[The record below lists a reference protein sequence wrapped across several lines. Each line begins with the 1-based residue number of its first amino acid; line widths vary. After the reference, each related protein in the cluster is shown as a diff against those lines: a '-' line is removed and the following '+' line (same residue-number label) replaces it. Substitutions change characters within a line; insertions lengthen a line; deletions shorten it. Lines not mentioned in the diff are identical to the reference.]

1 MRAQGAAR
9 DRSGARR
16 RGSGTLGLAH
26 IDCGAEPLPLLRWVR
41 DSECDPYFALGRALA
56 ILRWAGVPRFGP
68 YFAWA
73 EPLPLLRWVRDSE
86 FDPYFALGR
95 ALAIFALG
103 AGP

>member
-1 MRAQGAAR
+1 M
-9 DRSGARR
+9 
-16 RGSGTLGLAH
+16 TLTLH
-26 IDCGAEPLPLLRWVR
+26 WAEPLPFLR
-41 DSECDPYFALGRALA
+41 L
-56 ILRWAGVPRFGP
+56 AGVPRSGP